1 MIDLARVKAVMIK
14 ERQDIGKNS
23 NILVM
28 YFLPILMT
36 LIWSRIIPNMPQGF
50 ALGFGLLLL
59 VVMVGMY
66 VPSMMIAEEKE
77 KKTIEVLL
85 LSPATPAEVFIGK
98 GALTIILI
106 FFTSIILI
114 IIGGVEIKLL
124 PVILVGTLLTSIF
137 SVFLGMVVGILSPNQ
152 MATGVIGMPVYLLLL
167 LIPQLSVMGVEII
180 NQIGKF
186 LPTYY
191 YFELLRMALEKG
203 QGWGSSMLTHFLII
217 IMSIVITFI
226 VLLLVY
232 RRKGFN

>member
-1 MIDLARVKAVMIK
+1 MINLARVKAVMIK
-14 ERQDIGKNS
+14 EKQDIGKNS

-59 VVMVGMY
+59 VVLVGMY

-77 KKTIEVLL
+77 KNTIEVLL

-98 GALTIILI
+98 GALTIILM

-114 IIGGVEIKLL
+114 IIGGVEIRLL
-124 PVILVGTLLTSIF
+124 PVILVGTVLTSIF

-167 LIPQLSVMGVEII
+167 LIPQLSVLGVEII

-191 YFELLRMALEKG
+191 YFELLRLALEQG
-203 QGWGSSMLTHFLII
+203 QGWSSMLTHFLII

-232 RRKGFN
+232 RRKGFS

>member
-1 MIDLARVKAVMIK
+1 MINLARVKAVMIK

-77 KKTIEVLL
+77 KNTIEVLL

-98 GALTIILI
+98 GALTIILM

-114 IIGGVEIKLL
+114 IIGGVEIRLL
-124 PVILVGTLLTSIF
+124 PVILVGTILTSIF

-152 MATGVIGMPVYLLLL
+152 MATGVIGMPIYLLLL

-186 LPTYY
+186 LPT
-191 YFELLRMALEKG
+191 
-203 QGWGSSMLTHFLII
+203 
-217 IMSIVITFI
+217 
-226 VLLLVY
+226 
-232 RRKGFN
+232 

>member
-1 MIDLARVKAVMIK
+1 MINLARVKAVMIK

-77 KKTIEVLL
+77 KNTIEVLL

-98 GALTIILI
+98 GALTIILM

-114 IIGGVEIKLL
+114 IIGGVEIRLL
-124 PVILVGTLLTSIF
+124 PVILVGTILTSIF

-167 LIPQLSVMGVEII
+167 LIPQLSVMGVKII

-191 YFELLRMALEKG
+191 YFELLRLALEKG
-203 QGWGSSMLTHFLII
+203 QGWSSMLTHFLII

-232 RRKGFN
+232 RRKGFS

>member
-1 MIDLARVKAVMIK
+1 MINLARVKAVMIK

-77 KKTIEVLL
+77 KNTIEVLL

-98 GALTIILI
+98 GALTIILM
-106 FFTSIILI
+106 FFTSIILL
-114 IIGGVEIKLL
+114 IIGGVEIRLL
-124 PVILVGTLLTSIF
+124 PVILVGTVLTSIF

-167 LIPQLSVMGVEII
+167 LIPQLSVLGVEII

-191 YFELLRMALEKG
+191 YFELLRLALEKG
-203 QGWGSSMLTHFLII
+203 QGWSNMLTHFLII

-232 RRKGFN
+232 RRKGFS